1 MQLHP
6 TLFVKPLIL
15 FTTAGLFTTAVVPP
29 KPASVKN
36 AAIYKGQLFEY
47 ILRYLAWLGILEIF
61 AASAI
66 HAALVSLDGAP
77 TRLVQSLAPRL
88 CPVSSGS
95 LSSLAVLTPRFL
107 LGASLLYAG
116 AAFRLW
122 SYRALGDLFTYEIFV
137 KDKHTIVDTGPYALV
152 RHPSYTGLIALILGT
167 QLVYF
172 GPGAFATECGIEYTR
187 FAAPI
192 WIWRIGAVF
201 TVFSVYRRCG
211 VEDAQLRERFGPAWD
226 AYRERVPYA
235 LLPPFI

>member
-1 MQLHP
+1 MQLNP
-6 TLFVKPLIL
+6 TIFIKPLIL
-15 FTTAGLFTTAVVPP
+15 FTTAGLFTVAVVPP
-29 KPASVKN
+29 KPAAVQN
-36 AAIYKGQLFEY
+36 ATVYKGQLFEY
-47 ILRYLAWLGILEIF
+47 VLRYLAWLGIFEIF

-107 LGASLLYAG
+107 LGAALVYAG

-122 SYRALGDLFTYEIFV
+122 SYRALGDLFTYELFV
-137 KDKHTIVDTGPYALV
+137 KDKHRIVDTGPYAFV
-152 RHPSYTGLIALILGT
+152 RHPSYTGLIALILGV

-187 FAAPI
+187 FAGCI
-192 WIWRIGAVF
+192 WIWRVGAVF

-211 VEDAQLRERFGPAWD
+211 VEDTQLRERFGPDWD
-226 AYRERVPYA
+226 AYREKVPYA

>member
-1 MQLHP
+1 MV
-6 TLFVKPLIL
+6 FAKPFIL
-15 FTTAGLFTTAVVPP
+15 FTAAGLFTTAVVPP
-29 KPASVKN
+29 KPAAVNN
-36 AAIYKGQLFEY
+36 ATVYKGQLFEY
-47 ILRYLAWLGILEIF
+47 VLRYLAWLGIFEIF

-88 CPVSSGS
+88 CPTLPGS
-95 LSSLAVLTPRFL
+95 LSTLAVPTPRFL
-107 LGASLLYAG
+107 LGAALLYAG

-122 SYRALGDLFTYEIFV
+122 SYRALGDLFTYELFV
-137 KDKHTIVDTGPYALV
+137 KDKHRIVGTGPYALV
-152 RHPSYTGLIALILGT
+152 RHPSYTGLIALILGV

-187 FAAPI
+187 FAACI
-192 WIWRIGAVF
+192 WIWRVGAVF

-211 VEDAQLRERFGPAWD
+211 VEDAQLRERFGPVWD